1 MRNHFWNP
9 DIGTTPDHDKLS
21 VYFNMDNGTGQ
32 FRGVHVQG
40 NRLVTPVFEAWLRP
54 FHDLRVET
62 ISQFSNRGTDHLS
75 FSEAGLPGFQFIQD
89 RIEYRSRTHHFNM
102 DTFDKLLPED
112 LKINAVVM
120 ASFAYHAAMRDE
132 RIPRTP

>member
-1 MRNHFWNP
+1 
-9 DIGTTPDHDKLS
+9 
-21 VYFNMDNGTGQ
+21 
-32 FRGVHVQG
+32 
-40 NRLVTPVFEAWLRP
+40 
-54 FHDLRVET
+54 VET

>member
-1 MRNHFWNP
+1 
-9 DIGTTPDHDKLS
+9 
-21 VYFNMDNGTGQ
+21 
-32 FRGVHVQG
+32 
-40 NRLVTPVFEAWLRP
+40 
-54 FHDLRVET
+54 
-62 ISQFSNRGTDHLS
+62 
-75 FSEAGLPGFQFIQD
+75 
-89 RIEYRSRTHHFNM
+89 M

>member
-1 MRNHFWNP
+1 MYRLGPPLN
-9 DIGTTPDHDKLS
+9 DTPCEL
-21 VYFNMDNGTGQ
+21 FAGTG
-32 FRGVHVQG
+32 
-40 NRLVTPVFEAWLRP
+40 PM
-54 FHDLRVET
+54 
-62 ISQFSNRGTDHLS
+62 IK
-75 FSEAGLPGFQFIQD
+75 
-89 RIEYRSRTHHFNM
+89 YRSRTHHFNM